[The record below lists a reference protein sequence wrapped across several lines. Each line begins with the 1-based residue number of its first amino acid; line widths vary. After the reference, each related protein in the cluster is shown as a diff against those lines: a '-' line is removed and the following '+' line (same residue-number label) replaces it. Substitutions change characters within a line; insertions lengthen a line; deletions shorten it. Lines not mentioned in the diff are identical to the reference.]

1 MRHALSERER
11 LQPLWLQRGYSC
23 EFWIDPPRQVWH
35 DSVHDVDVLLY
46 LLEGEAQVDLPD
58 RTVRMHPGE
67 ELSVPAGTR
76 HTVRNCNG
84 HPARWLRGYRQDAA
98 STNA

>member
-1 MRHALSERER
+1 
-11 LQPLWLQRGYSC
+11 
-23 EFWIDPPRQVWH
+23 
-35 DSVHDVDVLLY
+35 
-46 LLEGEAQVDLPD
+46 
-58 RTVRMHPGE
+58 MHPGE

-98 STNA
+98 SANA